1 MLDFL
6 SVDGAYNKL
15 IILESNCRKWSTYIK
30 EAINGCG
37 REEFQSIN
45 KVKKQIS
52 LKWSEDQLIYKRSTD
67 ARIKLPTDNQK
78 ELSTNAEESTDK
90 LNNNYQ
96 LMVRVQR

>member
-6 SVDGAYNKL
+6 YVDGAYYQM
-15 IILESNCRKWSTYIK
+15 IIMELSNCRKWSTDIK

-37 REEFQSIN
+37 REECQTIN

-52 LKWSEDQLIYKRSTD
+52 LKWSEDQLIFMRSTD

-78 ELSTNAEESTDK
+78 ELSTDVEESTDK

-96 LMVRVQR
+96 LMVTV